1 MAHPEC
7 MKPKKKDIRQ
17 QTVSQIVRTTNKD
30 GMEIIGFTV
39 YCSDD
44 SFYNVM
50 RSFNAENYNQ
60 VYSALEKQRRQILNN
75 PITKEKK

>member
-1 MAHPEC
+1 
-7 MKPKKKDIRQ
+7 MKPKKKEIRQ

-39 YCSDD
+39 YCGDD

-50 RSFNAENYNQ
+50 RSFSAENYDQ

-75 PITKEKK
+75 PKTKEKK